1 MTPERLN
8 EVVAAVSRKEDI
20 TALRA
25 AFPDLIF
32 TECSEDDISPRLKS
46 VAETPEALI
55 YLITGVSGHCLEAT
69 SDLSVA
75 NGVIVASRDSDE
87 M

>member
-1 MTPERLN
+1 MSPERLA
-8 EVVAAVSRKEDI
+8 EVVAAVGRREHVG
-20 TALRA
+20 ALRA
-25 AFPDLIF
+25 TFPDLIF
-32 TECSEDDISPRLKS
+32 TECSEDDISPRLNP

-69 SDLSVA
+69 SDLNVA

-87 M
+87 V